1 MMPLPRILHHAAV
14 ASAILGLAA
23 CGDSETAPTADDHTP
38 VSYTVLLDGTAVTA
52 PYTLTEGQ
60 TVRVR
65 LEFLNAAGENLD
77 AVESEHFARVT
88 FTPPS
93 LATVAPVADHHFQFD
108 VTGAAAATGTLEVG
122 FGHDALA
129 DETTFPAVA
138 VSVQPAP

>member
-1 MMPLPRILHHAAV
+1 MAIAAV

-23 CGDSETAPTADDHTP
+23 CGDSETAPAADDHTP

-77 AVESEHFARVT
+77 AVKAVRALMRGRT
-88 FTPPS
+88 

>member
-1 MMPLPRILHHAAV
+1 MMPLPRILRRIAITT
-14 ASAILGLAA
+14 AILGIAA
-23 CGDSETAPTADDHTP
+23 CGDSETAPAADDHTP
-38 VSYTVLLDGTAVTA
+38 VSYTVLLDGTAATA

-93 LATVAPVADHHFQFD
+93 LTTVSPVADHHFQFD
-108 VTGAAAATGTLEVG
+108 ITGAAPGSGTLEVG

-129 DETTFPAVA
+129 DETTFPAVGVA
-138 VSVQPAP
+138 VQPAP

>member
-1 MMPLPRILHHAAV
+1 MMPLPRILHRV
-14 ASAILGLAA
+14 AIATAILGLAA
-23 CGDSETAPTADDHTP
+23 CGDNETAPAADDHTP
-38 VSYTVLLDGTAVTA
+38 VSYTVLLDGTTATA
-52 PYTLTEGQ
+52 PFTLTEGQ

-77 AVESEHFARVT
+77 AVEAGHYARVT

-93 LATVAPVADHHFQFD
+93 LATVSPVADHHFQFD
-108 VTGAAAATGTLEVG
+108 VTGAAPGTGTLQVG

-138 VSVQPAP
+138 VTLQPAP